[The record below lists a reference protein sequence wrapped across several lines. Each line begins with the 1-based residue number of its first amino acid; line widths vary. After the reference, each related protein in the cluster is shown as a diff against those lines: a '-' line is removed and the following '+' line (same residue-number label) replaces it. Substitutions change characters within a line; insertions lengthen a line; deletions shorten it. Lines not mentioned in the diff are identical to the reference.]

1 MDKFYTKVD
10 VEDEPT
16 SEEVSAEA
24 INIHKSFCKE
34 WVTKHYKNLTPL
46 VTSAAE
52 SMATEFYDYF
62 QSRMH
67 PEYKLTC
74 MELSRIFMRHPAI
87 APEFASCLHYSMT
100 NIEQV
105 CVFFVIPVAS
115 NTDLRWQNTQTRG
128 GRNASYKQMN
138 MVSMAKVQSYNKFG
152 NWLQDNEITIA
163 GILRDVQTIHGFHFH
178 PLIIDWYKI
187 AGQMPHVH
195 KSFEGYI
202 NKNSK
207 WQQEKGSKAVPP
219 WKLGR
224 D

>member
-1 MDKFYTKVD
+1 MDKFYSKVD

-16 SEEVSAEA
+16 SEDVSAEA
-24 INIHKSFCKE
+24 LHIHKSFCKE
-34 WVTKHYKNLTPL
+34 WVTKHYKNLTPF

-52 SMATEFYDYF
+52 SLATEFYDHF
-62 QSRMH
+62 KLRM
-67 PEYKLTC
+67 PANYKLTC
-74 MELSRIFMRHPAI
+74 IELARIFMRHPAI
-87 APEFASCLHYSMT
+87 SPEFASCLHYSMT
-100 NIEQV
+100 NIE
-105 CVFFVIPVAS
+105 
-115 NTDLRWQNTQTRG
+115 QTRG

-138 MVSMAKVQSYNKFG
+138 MVSMAKVQSYNRFG
-152 NWLQDNEITIA
+152 KWLQDNDTVTM
-163 GILRDVQTIHGFHFH
+163 GVLREMQNFHSFNLH
-178 PLIIDWYKI
+178 PLIVDWYKI

-202 NKNSK
+202 DKNTK